1 MPEDADVMAVVAVKD
16 IDRAKKFY
24 EGMLGLK
31 LDRTVGDS
39 VVIYKTNGAR
49 LQVYVSDS
57 AGTNQATAVTWLVDD
72 LKATAEALKAAG
84 VTFEHYDFPGVKYD
98 GDVHLMGEQRA
109 AWFKD
114 PDGNS
119 LALVPKN

>member
-31 LDRTVGDS
+31 LDRAVGDS

-72 LKATAEALKAAG
+72 LKATAEALKAVG